1 MITITCVMSWK
12 IDFRGGWQYRLAFGD
27 GGREA
32 VNWIALAEAK
42 KPANKKSSSKMDLT
56 EKYLHGDEGRFTL

>member
-1 MITITCVMSWK
+1 MEGC
-12 IDFRGGWQYRLAFGD
+12 RQYRLAFGD

-42 KPANKKSSSKMDLT
+42 KPANKKSSPKMDLT
-56 EKYLHGDEGRFTL
+56 EKYLHGNEGSFTL